1 MCYVTFL
8 ALALKSPHLPLYLPL
23 QLMFLPSQ
31 SNLQKLLSFIT
42 VLSHPCT
49 LSFDGSCARRAT
61 CNTPKGHLPV
71 ILVSIFLPFVSLHSS
86 ILTHFLH
93 SVIPLASCAPH
104 PTHCTHLPPHLSPRQ
119 LRVCACGG
127 GMSGGRRG
135 ILNTHPSTTL
145 TFCVSNPHAFFT
157 HTVSS
162 VDITYIDGKHCI
174 SPS

>member
-1 MCYVTFL
+1 MTIFAVS
-8 ALALKSPHLPLYLPL
+8 LKSPPYNCRFNSCFDPLHPTF
-23 QLMFLPSQ
+23 QTCSASSQ
-31 SNLQKLLSFIT
+31 P
-42 VLSHPCT
+42 VPCT

-104 PTHCTHLPPHLSPRQ
+104 PTYCTHLPPHLSPRQ

-145 TFCVSNPHAFFT
+145 
-157 HTVSS
+157 
-162 VDITYIDGKHCI
+162 
-174 SPS
+174 